1 MKKNEIKENK
11 KKRKLKW
18 QVKLFLIILIIIF
31 YAFLIGPSGIF
42 IKEYKITSEKITSN
56 KDGLKILQISDIHYG
71 STINEK
77 DIIKIRKKANETKA
91 DIIIFTGD
99 LISKNYK
106 IDDEEKELL
115 KKELKNIKAELGK
128 YYVTGEEDFDEA
140 KTILNYA
147 DFINLNNNPQSIY
160 YEDNIPILLVDKSV
174 DKNYIKASENSSY
187 FKILALHNPD
197 DFDKFKKY
205 NFDIA
210 IAGHTHNGQINIPK
224 IKDLFISSKYKKTY
238 QKINSTKLYINA
250 GIGTNKIKIR
260 LFNHPTMNLYR
271 LNKTSTKNK

>member
-1 MKKNEIKENK
+1 M
-11 KKRKLKW
+11 
-18 QVKLFLIILIIIF
+18 
-31 YAFLIGPSGIF
+31 
-42 IKEYKITSEKITSN
+42 
-56 KDGLKILQISDIHYG
+56 
-71 STINEK
+71 
-77 DIIKIRKKANETKA
+77 
-91 DIIIFTGD
+91 
-99 LISKNYK
+99 
-106 IDDEEKELL
+106 
-115 KKELKNIKAELGK
+115 
-128 YYVTGEEDFDEA
+128 TGEEDFDEA

-224 IKDLFISSKYKKTY
+224 INDFMNSMEGMSDVRKKFYMEVLSFRYHELEKVYNQLREAMT
-238 QKINSTKLYINA
+238 
-250 GIGTNKIKIR
+250 
-260 LFNHPTMNLYR
+260 
-271 LNKTSTKNK
+271 